1 MEIRFNLTGTIEV
14 PDGSVVE
21 SPRTVRLPNGDRI
34 KLWTA
39 VELNEER
46 DLDFKEM
53 QIMGIDVCD
62 EADIEEA
69 A

>member
-1 MEIRFNLTGTIEV
+1 MEIRFNLSGTIEL

-21 SPRTVRLPNGDRI
+21 GPRTVRLPNGDCI

-53 QIMGIDVCD
+53 QLMGIDVSD
-62 EADIEEA
+62 EAEIKESV
-69 A
+69 